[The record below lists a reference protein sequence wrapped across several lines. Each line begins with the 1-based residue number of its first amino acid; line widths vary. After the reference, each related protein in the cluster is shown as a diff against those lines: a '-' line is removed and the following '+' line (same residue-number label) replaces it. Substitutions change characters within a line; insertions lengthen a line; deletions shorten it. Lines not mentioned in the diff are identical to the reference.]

1 MSKLL
6 RLSLFMS
13 CMAFSAWS
21 QADAALLANPEVG
34 AFIDQRVQED
44 GMDRTAL
51 EQLFTQVQL
60 KPSIISILDRPSTS
74 RPWFQFRP
82 NFVNTALSKEG
93 LNFWVR
99 HEAELARAEQK
110 YGVPPE
116 IIIAILG
123 VETRFGRLAG
133 SFRVV
138 DALSTIAFGYPRRA
152 DYFKGELRDFLRL
165 AQEEG
170 GSPLLYKG
178 SYAGAMGWPQFMP
191 SSFRKWA
198 VDFDGDGHR
207 DIWNNSADAIGS
219 IANYLKEH
227 GWQRNAD
234 MVVPADVKKV
244 TNVDVLV
251 ADKFQLHYTIADLR
265 AKGVVPQSPVPN
277 SVKAVVF
284 PLETQPGVIEY
295 WLGLENFYVITRY
308 NKSTLYAKAV
318 GDLAG
323 MIREAWVI
331 RMANKAAPQ

>member
-82 NFVNTALSKEG
+82 NFVNNALSKEG
-93 LNFWVR
+93 LNFWIR
-99 HEAELARAEQK
+99 HEADLARAEQK

-219 IANYLKEH
+219 IANYLKQH

-251 ADKFQLHYTIADLR
+251 ADKFQLHYTVADLR

-277 SVKAVVF
+277 HVKAVVF
-284 PLETQPGVIEY
+284 PLEIQPGVIEY